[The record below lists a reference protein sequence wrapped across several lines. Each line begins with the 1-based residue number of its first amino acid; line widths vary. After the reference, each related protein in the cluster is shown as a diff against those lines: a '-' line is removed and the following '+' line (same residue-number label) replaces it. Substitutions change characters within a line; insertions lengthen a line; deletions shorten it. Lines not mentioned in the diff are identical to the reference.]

1 MYFPVVLFITLYK
14 VVLTLSLWMKSS
26 RVTIQMQATEKYFLY
41 VGVYF
46 TANQIKVRRQYF
58 LCVAVHV
65 EQDGFTCLSRSSA
78 SKLSTCEIPLLYFL
92 STDSSSSSPS
102 PTACAAI
109 CAKFSLSSVSSP
121 GCCKKETR
129 IINNWYHPPPPTP
142 HGVRGGDV

>member
-1 MYFPVVLFITLYK
+1 MYFPVVLVITLYK
-14 VVLTLSLWMKSS
+14 VALTLSLWMKSS

-41 VGVYF
+41 AGVYF
-46 TANQIKVRRQYF
+46 TANQIKVRRQYY

-102 PTACAAI
+102 AATASAAI

-121 GCCKKETR
+121 GCCKKKQ
-129 IINNWYHPPPPTP
+129 
-142 HGVRGGDV
+142 G